1 MSTRTP
7 LFLLV
12 LFANSK
18 EIHIFATDGVTSVPI
33 FEGKKRDVM
42 SYLVSGNLE
51 NFKDTQDGIV
61 NLHVYVDCYH
71 YIFDS
76 QLWLGGNACCRT
88 NHPLSPQKNKAF
100 PFSEGRGFYLK
111 FIRSCGYAI
120 RMNGNISP
128 TKRKKNLLDSAN

>member
-1 MSTRTP
+1 MSTRIP
-7 LFLLV
+7 HFLLV

-71 YIFDS
+71 YIFVS
-76 QLWLGGNACCRT
+76 RYSRTSRHRYGTYQFHVFLSTTYKGIIGTGYRLNNNAYD
-88 NHPLSPQKNKAF
+88 K
-100 PFSEGRGFYLK
+100 GRQ
-111 FIRSCGYAI
+111 
-120 RMNGNISP
+120 
-128 TKRKKNLLDSAN
+128 T